1 MSFTFCLLYAFIGIA
16 AGAMSS
22 ALGVGASVLFLPA
35 LIWTLPQIGIDHNLV
50 PATAVATSL
59 AASCSVV
66 CSSSWAHWRA
76 GNLSWV
82 NSSVLTLLIAA
93 AVGGLAG
100 GQVLHIA
107 PGSIILGMAAIAQV
121 IVATLLFKRA
131 AAGRASG
138 TAPAS
143 AEPSG
148 ERVNASGWPN
158 VTYVGAVGLLTSV
171 GAGGTYLVPYFLWR
185 GFNRVQ
191 AIGLAS
197 VLGVAIAPAAT
208 LTCLMQGNALSE
220 GLIQGRVAMVLGAGA
235 LLGAHVGTHLLARA
249 SSGTWSRLL
258 ACALLTSSFRTI
270 GKIV

>member
-1 MSFTFCLLYAFIGIA
+1 MSFTFCLLYAAIGIA

-35 LIWTLPQIGIDHNLV
+35 LIWTLPQLGVDHNLV
-50 PATAVATSL
+50 PAAAVATSL

-82 NSSVLTLLIAA
+82 NSSVLTLLMAA
-93 AVGGLAG
+93 AVSGLVG
-100 GQVLHIA
+100 GQLLQLA
-107 PGSIILGMAAIAQV
+107 PGALILGMAAIAQ
-121 IVATLLFKRA
+121 ITVAALLLR
-131 AAGRASG
+131 RASATRASV
-138 TAPAS
+138 TAPNRDES
-143 AEPSG
+143 RSEQ
-148 ERVNASGWPN
+148 VNASGWPN

-185 GFNRVQ
+185 GLNRVQ

-197 VLGVAIAPAAT
+197 VLGVAIAPTAT
-208 LTCLMQGNALSE
+208 LTCLMQGGGVAE
-220 GLIQGRVAMVLGAGA
+220 GPIQTRVAALLGIGA
-235 LLGAHVGTHLLARA
+235 LLGANVGTRLLART

-258 ACALLTSSFRTI
+258 ACALFASSLKTI